1 MTPKEERMRV
11 PHLSWDRR
19 HNVAVLTVSF
29 GRRIWHTR
37 EIGDFI
43 LGYNAAGRLARVVV
57 LDPRRML
64 PPQATVGQALG
75 HITQLLMRTDELRQA
90 ELDVL
95 ESALDRAAAIDY
107 EARLYSSR

>member
-1 MTPKEERMRV
+1 MRIPALV
-11 PHLSWDRR
+11 WDRR

-29 GRRIWHTR
+29 GNRIWHTR

-57 LDPRRML
+57 LDPRRTL
-64 PPQATVGQALG
+64 PPGASVGQALG
-75 HITQLLMRTDELRQA
+75 HVTQLLMRTDELRQP

-95 ESALDRAAAIDY
+95 ESALDRADVEESPALRA
-107 EARLYSSR
+107 SS

>member
-1 MTPKEERMRV
+1 MTPREQSTRV
-11 PHLSWDRR
+11 PQLSWDRR

-29 GRRIWHTR
+29 GRKIWHTR

-57 LDPRRML
+57 LDPRRVL
-64 PPQATVGQALG
+64 PPAATVGQALG
-75 HITQLLMRTDELRQA
+75 HITQMLVRSDELRQT

-95 ESALDRAAAIDY
+95 ESALDRADGTY
-107 EARLYSSR
+107 DARLYNSR

>member
-1 MTPKEERMRV
+1 MRV

-64 PPQATVGQALG
+64 PPRATVGQALG
-75 HITQLLMRTDELRQA
+75 HITQLLMRTDELRQT
-90 ELDVL
+90 ELAVL
-95 ESALDRAAAIDY
+95 ESALDRAAASNDY

>member
-1 MTPKEERMRV
+1 MRIPSLV
-11 PHLSWDRR
+11 WDRR

-29 GRRIWHTR
+29 GNRIWHTR

-57 LDPRRML
+57 LDPRRAL
-64 PPQATVGQALG
+64 PPGASVAQAVG
-75 HITQLLMRTDELRQA
+75 HVTQLLMRTDELRQT

-95 ESALDRAAAIDY
+95 ESALDRAELDEPPPLRA
-107 EARLYSSR
+107 SS

>member
-1 MTPKEERMRV
+1 MRIPTLV
-11 PHLSWDRR
+11 WDRA

-29 GRRIWHTR
+29 GARVWHTR

-64 PPQATVGQALG
+64 PPNAGVAQALG
-75 HITQLLMRTDELRQA
+75 HVTQLLMRTDELRQS

-95 ESALDRAAAIDY
+95 ESALNRAELDEPPELRA
-107 EARLYSSR
+107 SS